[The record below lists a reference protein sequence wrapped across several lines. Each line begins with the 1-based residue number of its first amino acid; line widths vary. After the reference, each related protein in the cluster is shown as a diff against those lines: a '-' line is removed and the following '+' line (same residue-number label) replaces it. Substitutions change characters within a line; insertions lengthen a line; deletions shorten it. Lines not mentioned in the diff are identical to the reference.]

1 MISSETIS
9 SVAFSLLFDV
19 RLVSG
24 ILAPKQL
31 DCTWLCEHATR
42 APKVVESCS
51 KAQKT
56 RQVFYSEQEKNYL
69 AGDCGFF
76 VRYVVSGGHL
86 GHIGPFHLT
95 LDSNLSMVEFR

>member
-9 SVAFSLLFDV
+9 SVAFSLLFDF

-24 ILAPKQL
+24 ILAPKQP
-31 DCTWLCEHATR
+31 DCTWLCEHVTR

-56 RQVFYSEQEKNYL
+56 RQVIDSAREKNNFV
-69 AGDCGFF
+69 GECGFF
-76 VRYVVSGGHL
+76 VSDVVSGGLL
-86 GHIGPFHLT
+86 GHIGPFHQT